1 MGDDIETSRSM
12 GSDYR
17 AALRWLSENQNKLNR
32 KRCHYPLITYLR
44 KNCRRPNGW
53 SLFLLKY
60 KAVIV
65 KKERKVTHCYELV
78 KLPVSHIVY
87 ILSQMYSC
95 KFGKNVQNFA
105 DSCVNHC

>member
-1 MGDDIETSRSM
+1 MLQNMVRNDCSKI
-12 GSDYR
+12 
-17 AALRWLSENQNKLNR
+17 AASGIYKNLFFCR
-32 KRCHYPLITYLR
+32 KQEKIADVLMDCPFFTQVKSCH
-44 KNCRRPNGW
+44 C
-53 SLFLLKY
+53 
-60 KAVIV
+60 